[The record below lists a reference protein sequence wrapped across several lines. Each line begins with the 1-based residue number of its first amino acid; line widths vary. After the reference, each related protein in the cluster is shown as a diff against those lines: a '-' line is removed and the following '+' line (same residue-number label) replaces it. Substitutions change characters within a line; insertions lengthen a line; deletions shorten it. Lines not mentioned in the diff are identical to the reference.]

1 MQEVVLGPT
10 SVSASIVSRFG
21 LWLGLGAG
29 VASSAASGDLLGAG
43 SAAGS
48 AVPSMTF
55 AASPARAAS
64 TEDTKALP
72 FSAHIQ

>member
-1 MQEVVLGPT
+1 VQEVVLGPT
-10 SVSASIVSRFG
+10 SVSASSISR
-21 LWLGLGAG
+21 LGLFLDLGNGAG
-29 VASSAASGDLLGAG
+29 SSAASGDLLGAG